1 MEVPQI
7 AQSLRARGL
16 RVTAQR
22 ALILDTLAGM
32 RGHRSAQEV
41 FDRASPQL
49 PGLNLATVY
58 RTLELLYQVGLV
70 DVLTSG
76 TEVQRYTF
84 RDSHHHHAHLVCRR
98 CGQMLEADL
107 GLIERLRA
115 DIEAQSGFVID
126 DHHLALNGVC
136 SDCSRLEAAG
146 ETSGRIQE
154 A

>member
-1 MEVPQI
+1 M

-22 ALILDTLAGM
+22 ALILETLAGM

-41 FDRASPQL
+41 FALAAPQL

-84 RDSHHHHAHLVCRR
+84 RDSHHHHAHLICRR

-115 DIEAQSGFVID
+115 EVEAQSGFVID

-136 SDCSRLEAAG
+136 SDCSSLEV
-146 ETSGRIQE
+146 TSESAVRIQKE
-154 A
+154 